1 MSDPFTAIAA
11 VKYAVAAGKE
21 LVNVTKQI
29 GEFFDGVDDLRAAH
43 EKKKNSL
50 FSGSDENS
58 METFVNLQRAKDA
71 EEELRQIVIA
81 TRGFSAWGELQAI
94 RVQAR
99 KDRKAKIEAEKK
111 RRAKIFERV
120 ILYGGATIIVTI
132 MIGMTIVI
140 ILAKQG
146 RI

>member
-1 MSDPFTAIAA
+1 MIDPFTALAA
-11 VKYAVAAGKE
+11 VKSAVAAGKE

-29 GEFFDGVDDLRAAH
+29 GEFFDGVDEIRAKH
-43 EKKKNSL
+43 EKKKNSV
-50 FSGSDENS
+50 FSPSDENS
-58 METFVNLQRAKDA
+58 METFVNLQRARDA

-99 KDRKAKIEAEKK
+99 KDRKAKIDADKK
-111 RRAKIFERV
+111 RRAKLIERIV
-120 ILYGGATIIVTI
+120 IYGGSTIIVTI
-132 MIGMTIVI
+132 MIGITLVI